1 MRNTGYFV
9 HCRNFVILQIV
20 RYFFFILLLLC
31 LLPHLILLLLCTSTS
46 ILRHYCSY
54 LYYSFYHNYA
64 TLPLCLK
71 FGRTSTK
78 FIVYANVIIQNT
90 CLGAS
95 KCIPNGLVC
104 CNCSF
109 ISIAI
114 CALCL
119 YKGDLFLQL
128 IGKHHIII
136 KSDKWYGLDLC
147 IWNDKCI
154 SLHKKVNGLSFLLI

>member
-1 MRNTGYFV
+1 MHAVGNLLVFRLLG
-9 HCRNFVILQIV
+9 
-20 RYFFFILLLLC
+20 FFFLSFHSFASSPNSFSILS
-31 LLPHLILLLLCTSTS
+31 TSTS
-46 ILRHYCSY
+46 ILRYYCGH
-54 LYYSFYHNYA
+54 LYYFYHNYA
-64 TLPLCLK
+64 TLPYCLK

-78 FIVYANVIIQNT
+78 FTVYANLIIQNT

-119 YKGDLFLQL
+119 HNGDLFLQMT
-128 IGKHHIII
+128 GKPHKII
-136 KSDKWYGLDLC
+136 K
-147 IWNDKCI
+147 NDK
-154 SLHKKVNGLSFLLI
+154 